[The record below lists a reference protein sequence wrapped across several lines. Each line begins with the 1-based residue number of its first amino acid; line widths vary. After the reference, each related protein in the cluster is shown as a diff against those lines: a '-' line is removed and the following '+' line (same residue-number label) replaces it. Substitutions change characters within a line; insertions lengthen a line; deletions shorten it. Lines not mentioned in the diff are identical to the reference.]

1 MDVADRRWV
10 GRRGRA
16 GHGVVRRRLVRLDAD
31 LADGKRPAA
40 VRHDVV
46 RRDVAHPGAAHPG
59 GTRRRAVSLVAARGR
74 ARPDPARLARVP
86 DPVPR
91 PADRRRAAGQPRL
104 TSAMRCQ
111 R

>member
-1 MDVADRRWV
+1 MDVAGQRWA

-16 GHGVVRRRLVRLDAD
+16 GHGVVRRHPVRPDVD
-31 LADGKRPAA
+31 LMDGGRPAA
-40 VRHDVV
+40 VRHGVV
-46 RRDVAHPGAAHPG
+46 RRGAALPGAAHRG
-59 GTRRRAVSLVAARGR
+59 GTRRAVSLVAARGR
-74 ARPDPARLARVP
+74 ARPDRVRLALVH